1 MYDRPVRTHNADV
14 QPYDATAR
22 ASLER
27 LEEWLWSE
35 AFGSVPAVRD
45 VAAWVCELSDLYTL
59 ERGVLAKRQG
69 DRGHVAAKSLYFLA
83 SDAPKVMLA
92 LAECAARDGRFAA
105 PSTIV
110 DVGCGVGATS
120 VGALLWLAGR
130 GQRRVTIWG
139 IDHEPSVLA
148 AWAATV
154 RQAAAIVGVEATLH
168 TYAADGLERELPEE
182 TSLVLCQTALNER
195 LAGNRAGELDHD
207 QATVDA
213 VARWA
218 RSVPTL
224 LIEPALKVTTRALQR
239 LRDRLLR
246 SEPIEVVAPCPHQGP
261 CPMLGNERDWCHE
274 SRRIEPT
281 SRGAAIQALTRRRD
295 ALALSSFLAL
305 APRGLAIRGLSSRG
319 LGQPDSSD
327 GRLWRLVSDPLGS
340 RGKTE
345 RWTCRSDGVLRLVR
359 VLDRERSDENTLLVD
374 AERGTLVRLPVLPNS
389 DRIAPTDRVE
399 LALATGD
406 HESA

>member
-1 MYDRPVRTHNADV
+1 MYGRPVRTHNAAV
-14 QPYDATAR
+14 HPYDATAR

-69 DRGHVAAKSLYFLA
+69 ERGHVAAKSLYFLA

-110 DVGCGVGATS
+110 DIGCGVGATS

-154 RQAAAIVGVEATLH
+154 RQAAAIVGVEASLH
-168 TYAADGLERELPEE
+168 TFTGDGLVRALPEGA
-182 TSLVLCQTALNER
+182 SIVLCQTALNER
-195 LAGNRAGELDHD
+195 LAGNRAGELEHD

-246 SEPIEVVAPCPHQGP
+246 SEPIDVVAPCPHQGP
-261 CPMLGNERDWCHE
+261 CPMLTNERDWCHE

-281 SRGAAIQALTRRRD
+281 SRGAAIQTLTRRRD
-295 ALALSSFLAL
+295 ALALYSFLGL
-305 APRGLAIRGLSSRG
+305 APRRSDRSE
-319 LGQPDSSD
+319 SSD
-327 GRLWRLVSDPLGS
+327 GRTWRLVSDPLGS

-345 RWTCRSDGVLRLVR
+345 RWTCRSDGSFRLVR
-359 VLDRERSDENTLLVD
+359 VLDRERSESNALLVD
-374 AERGTLVRLPVLPNS
+374 AERGTLVRLPVLPSS
-389 DRIAPTDRVE
+389 DRIGPTDRVE
-399 LALATGD
+399 RVGATNV
-406 HESA
+406 EP